1 MSYVAL
7 VVAGVVAAGSI
18 TYGAVKQG
26 QANKAMRNAK
36 RPTYQTPDTENENTA
51 LLEYLAGQG
60 LSDNTKS
67 FALNNADRGMTASLD
82 AILKGGGDVNQVDKV
97 YDKYLTNVSAL
108 SVADDQA
115 RLRNIYGL
123 IQQRQR
129 ISDFSDKEFLYNEDG
144 PYKDKMQAAAQQ
156 KAYGQSL
163 IQQGIGI
170 AGTAGAGYAGAKN
183 AGSGYGGG
191 NSGGGNNFKTT
202 GGVDPNTTFWK
213 GGDNNYY
220 KNNKD
225 GYFGG
230 GDGSGVG
237 LNYANWNRSSGNSLS
252 TGIYLG
258 NGYSNESLT
267 PYQQMV
273 IANLLGN
280 NK

>member
-36 RPTYQTPDTENENTA
+36 RPTYKTPDTENENTA

-60 LSDNTKS
+60 LGDNTKS
-67 FALNNADRGMTASLD
+67 LYTTNADRGMTASLD

-97 YDKYLTNVSAL
+97 YDKYLGSISAL
-108 SVADDQA
+108 SAADDQA
-115 RLRNIYGL
+115 RLNNIYAL
-123 IQQRQR
+123 VQQRQR
-129 ISDFSDKEFLYNEDG
+129 LSDFSDKEFLYNEDG

-156 KAYGQSL
+156 KAYGQQL

-170 AGTAGAGYAGAKN
+170 AGSAAAGYAGAKN

-191 NSGGGNNFKTT
+191 TSGGGNNFKTT
-202 GGVDPNTTFWK
+202 
-213 GGDNNYY
+213 
-220 KNNKD
+220 
-225 GYFGG
+225 G

-237 LNYANWNRSSGNSLS
+237 LNYANWNRNSGNSLS
-252 TGIYLG
+252 TGNYLG